1 LEVTRQLV
9 VSNWRNCGKLPLRGC
24 SCRLYAVGRRPSVTA
39 AFFHQLA
46 KMPRLPAGLVAAG
59 LLWLC
64 GTNVAAEMAPP
75 EGGSLD
81 FAIVRKG
88 EVIGGYKADF
98 NRLADGRLE
107 VTLLVK
113 ADVSLGP
120 ISLYHFHQ
128 VTREVWRGEQLVAMT
143 SDTEEDSEKHHLTVA
158 EDNGDLAMTV
168 DGKTERIA
176 ADSVPMSLWSA
187 EMVTHSRPI
196 FDSNDGQLYKTE
208 TTCEAAAPHAGEG
221 IGQTC
226 QITGELQR
234 SLRYDASGLL
244 DDVSFSADDGTH
256 IHYKRR

>member
-1 LEVTRQLV
+1 M
-9 VSNWRNCGKLPLRGC
+9 
-24 SCRLYAVGRRPSVTA
+24 TA